1 MRIVHVSDCYAP
13 RVGGIESQ
21 VADLAAH
28 QVSQGHAVHVLTA
41 TAAETG
47 TTTLGRY
54 RETITEPSG
63 VRVHRIASPVSL
75 GLPVH
80 PRGQALIRR
89 ALALL
94 EPDVVHVHAGVVSPF
109 AHDGAR
115 AARAAGLPLAITW
128 HCMLDGVEPA
138 LALGARATGWR
149 SARFAPSAVSGV
161 AAERVAEALG
171 RTDVSVMPNGL
182 DLTPWRAVATGGD
195 RTPSGVS
202 ARRGGGGPLR
212 VVATQRLAPR
222 KRAVPLVRTVAQA
235 HERLGRDT
243 AGRPRILLTIAG
255 GGPAEH
261 AVRAEVAAGDLDD
274 VVTVLG
280 RVPRQTLPTLY
291 RAQDVFVAPAL
302 LEAFGVAAL
311 EARAAGLA
319 VVGQAGTGVSEFVQ
333 HEREGLLV
341 DGDEAATDAL
351 VRLAE
356 DGELLAGIRAHNA
369 AVPPSMSWAE
379 VIGRANRVYAR
390 AREAV
395 GLPGSV

>member
-212 VVATQRLAPR
+212 VVATSGSLRVNGPCRWCGPWRRRTSGWAGTRRDAHGSCSRSPAADRPSTRCAPR
-222 KRAVPLVRTVAQA
+222 WP
-235 HERLGRDT
+235 
-243 AGRPRILLTIAG
+243 P
-255 GGPAEH
+255 
-261 AVRAEVAAGDLDD
+261 
-274 VVTVLG
+274 VTWM
-280 RVPRQTLPTLY
+280 T
-291 RAQDVFVAPAL
+291 
-302 LEAFGVAAL
+302 
-311 EARAAGLA
+311 
-319 VVGQAGTGVSEFVQ
+319 
-333 HEREGLLV
+333 
-341 DGDEAATDAL
+341 
-351 VRLAE
+351 
-356 DGELLAGIRAHNA
+356 
-369 AVPPSMSWAE
+369 W
-379 VIGRANRVYAR
+379 
-390 AREAV
+390 
-395 GLPGSV
+395 